1 MYQLNVELRDP
12 KEKAKK
18 LRREGLVTGNIFGG
32 KLEKTMLI
40 QMPEGIAKKLLR
52 EKFVG
57 GMVVLTCE
65 GKKYPVLLKEVSNCP
80 VTYNIEELSFQ
91 SLAEG
96 VTVLSQAQV
105 VLLNRNEVPF
115 MVSQILSEIHYKALP
130 EDLVEVVEID
140 VTQMKEEQ
148 RLTLEELPI
157 WNDKTI
163 EIVLPGDSVV
173 CISEIKKALEVDSET
188 DAEVEAAPVAAPAAA
203 TV

>member
-1 MYQLNVELRDP
+1 MMYQLNVELRDP

-32 KLEKTMLI
+32 KLDETLLI
-40 QMPEGIAKKLLR
+40 QMPEGVAKKLLR

-57 GMVVLTCE
+57 GMVVLTC
-65 GKKYPVLLKEVSNCP
+65 GSKKYPVLLKEVSNSP
-80 VTYNIEELSFQ
+80 VNYRIEELSFQ
-91 SLAEG
+91 SLVED
-96 VTVLSQAQV
+96 VMVLSQAQV
-105 VLLNRNEVPF
+105 VLLNKSEVPF

-130 EDLVEVVEID
+130 GDLVEVVEID

-163 EIVLPGDSVV
+163 EITLPGDSVV
-173 CISEIKKALEVDSET
+173 CISEIKKTMELEET
-188 DAEVEAAPVAAPAAA
+188 AEEKTVSA